1 MTVHIH
7 DRSLKAFSLL
17 LSYPTVELQEAMP
30 DIGGVLA
37 AESRLTGQMRRDLRP
52 LIERLGRDDI
62 YELQETYVALF
73 DRSRTLSL
81 NLFEH
86 VLIPTAQANIKKIRT
101 ALGEEEM
108 QAVVRSKIAKRKKAS
123 AA

>member
-1 MTVHIH
+1 MTTITQRV
-7 DRSLKAFSLL
+7 
-17 LSYPTVELQEAMP
+17 
-30 DIGGVLA
+30 
-37 AESRLTGQMRRDLRP
+37 
-52 LIERLGRDDI
+52 
-62 YELQETYVALF
+62 
-73 DRSRTLSL
+73 